1 MPVAPDSWIPGGPL
15 TADKLTTE
23 YADRLLGTDV
33 VRPRLGWIATAP
45 GYGATQSA
53 YQILVASDPEL
64 LTPETADVWDSG
76 QVASAQTFG
85 ISYDGP
91 TLAPRTQY
99 HWAVR
104 LWDGLEQV
112 GRWSAPTWFET
123 GLLSEGFGEAVWI
136 GAREEVRDEDVP
148 APLLRRPFALAA
160 PVERARLYA
169 SGLAYQEL
177 RINGL
182 RVGDSV
188 LDPGFTDYD
197 DTVLYVAHDVT
208 GLLQSGDNVL
218 GAELGRG
225 FFGLSTPNTWRWHQ
239 TPWNAEP
246 RLLAR
251 LAIEHTD
258 GSVTEIRSD
267 DTWRVTEGPTRSDSL
282 FCGETYDAR
291 LDPAGWDSADFDDSS
306 WQPALVLPAPRG
318 AVRAQEHE
326 PIRVIEDVA
335 PVAFTQPKPGVWV
348 ADFGRTTAGWTKLRV
363 SAPAGTTISLLHG
376 EWLLADG
383 TVFAEN
389 RHVHKDRFQRDE
401 YIASGNG
408 MEEWEPRF
416 SYKGFRYLQLEG
428 FPGEP
433 TPGAVTM
440 RVVHSDVREISRFT
454 ASQPLYEQIDQA
466 MRRTVLNNL
475 HGIPT
480 DTPKMEKNG
489 WTGDAQVGAPTMA
502 GTLDMA
508 RFFTKWL
515 GDLRDSQNEQGQL
528 PVIVPTGDWGFTELS
543 PATEWSTVYPFILR
557 EMHRW
562 YGDTRLLADHWDA
575 VLRYVDYELDRVE
588 DGLSLSV
595 LGDWIPPGY
604 PGGPPPEDRRLTGTA
619 YLYRAVISTA
629 EVGELLGR
637 NAQAD
642 RLRKAAAELADGLNR
657 AFLDRAAGVYRSEK
671 DPDYRQTS
679 NAVPLAFG
687 LVPDEV
693 VPAVV
698 ANLVADIEERGF
710 HLNTGCL
717 GVGVLLPVLTAQG
730 HAEVAAKVALQ
741 RTYPS
746 WGYWFDQGADTMWE
760 MWETDTRSRD
770 HYFQGTVAQ
779 WLLENVA
786 GVRNLANGW
795 ERILVRPDGREQ
807 VNSASLR
814 TDTVRGR
821 VAVSWRRVGR
831 VFQLEVQVPVGTT
844 AEVHV
849 PSAAVGDVTAV
860 PAPYAGE
867 PVWKDGYTVFTV
879 PSGHWNF
886 TSRTS

>member
-1 MPVAPDSWIPGGPL
+1 MSVAPDSWTPGGPL
-15 TADKLTTE
+15 TAGKLTTE
-23 YADRLLGTDV
+23 YADRPLGTDV
-33 VRPRLGWIATAP
+33 SRPRLGWIATAP

-53 YQILVASDPEL
+53 YQVLVASEPEL

-76 QVASAQTFG
+76 QVASAKSFG
-85 ISYDGP
+85 VPYDGP
-91 TLAPRTQY
+91 ALAPRTRY

-104 LWDGLEQV
+104 LWDGLERV
-112 GRWSAPTWFET
+112 GRWSAGSWFET
-123 GLLSEGFGEAVWI
+123 GLLGEGFGAAQWI
-136 GAREEVRDEDVP
+136 GARDSEVRDEDVP
-148 APLLRRPFALAA
+148 APLLRRSFTLG
-160 PVERARLYA
+160 PVKSARLYA

-177 RINGL
+177 RINGQ

-188 LDPGFTDYD
+188 LDPGFTDYEE
-197 DTVLYVAHDVT
+197 TVLSVAYDVT
-208 GLLQSGDNVL
+208 ELLRSGDNVL

-225 FFGLSTPNTWRWHQ
+225 FFGLSTPNVWRWHQ
-239 TPWNAEP
+239 APWTAEP

-251 LAIEHTD
+251 LVIEHTD
-258 GSVTEIRSD
+258 GSVTEIVTD
-267 DTWRVTEGPTRSDSL
+267 DAWRVTDGPTRSDSL
-282 FCGETYDAR
+282 FSGETYDAR
-291 LDPAGWDSADFDDSS
+291 LHPAGWDEADFDDSE
-306 WQPALVLPAPRG
+306 WGEALVVPGPRG
-318 AVRAQEHE
+318 QVRAQEHE

-335 PVAFTQPKPGVWV
+335 PVEFTQPKPGVWI

-363 SAPAGTTISLLHG
+363 TAPAGTTISLTHG

-389 RHVHKDRFQRDE
+389 QHVQKDRFQRDE

-408 MEEWEPRF
+408 VEEWEPRF
-416 SYKGFRYLQLEG
+416 SYKGFRYVQLEG
-428 FPGEP
+428 FPGSP
-433 TPGAVTM
+433 TRDSVTM
-440 RVVHSDVREISRFT
+440 RVVHSDVPGVSRF
-454 ASQPLYEQIDQA
+454 SSSEPLYEQLEQA

-502 GTLDMA
+502 GTLGMA

-515 GDLRDSQNEQGQL
+515 GDLRDSQSPDGRL
-528 PVIVPTGDWGFTELS
+528 PVIVPTGDWGYTELS

-562 YGDTRLLADHWDA
+562 YGDERLLADHWNA
-575 VLRYVDYELDRVE
+575 VLRYVDYELDRVS

-595 LGDWIPPGY
+595 LGDWLPPGY
-604 PGGPPPEDRRLTGTA
+604 QDGPPPEDRRLTGTA
-619 YLYRAVISTA
+619 YLYRAVLAVA
-629 EVGELLGR
+629 EIAELLGKP
-637 NAQAD
+637 AEVD
-642 RLRKAAAELADGLNR
+642 RLRKAAEELADGLNR
-657 AFLDRAAGVYRSEK
+657 AFLDRSAGIYRTSS

-687 LVPDEV
+687 MVPAEV

-698 ANLVADIEERGF
+698 ANLVADIEARGF

-717 GVGVLLPVLTAQG
+717 GVGVLLPVLTAHG
-730 HAEVAAKVALQ
+730 HGDVAARVAMQ
-741 RTYPS
+741 RSYPS
-746 WGYWFDQGADTMWE
+746 WGYWIDNGADTMWE
-760 MWETDTRSRD
+760 MWETDTRSRN
-770 HYFQGTVAQ
+770 HYFQGTVVQ

-786 GVRNLANGW
+786 GLRNVSGGW
-795 ERILVRPDGREQ
+795 SRILVRPDGRAGID
-807 VNSASLR
+807 SASLL

-821 VAVSWRRVGR
+821 VSVSWRRVGR
-831 VFQLEVQVPVGTT
+831 VFQLEVQVPVGGT

-849 PSAAVGDVTAV
+849 PAEAVSDVTVV
-860 PAPYAGE
+860 PAPYAPE
-867 PVWKDGYTVFTV
+867 PVAVDGYCVFTV
-879 PSGHWNF
+879 TSGHWNF